1 MTDQNK
7 PKTKTEIYKEN
18 RDESK
23 ARSLADNEKLRRDLV
38 RQLNDYRATIVRP
51 NDKSMRVLLNY
62 YDQIRKINNDI
73 EASKKAATVD
83 EILERLK
90 LIEQNQQPIKR
101 IV

>member
-1 MTDQNK
+1 MTET
-7 PKTKTEIYKEN
+7 PKTKTEIYKEQ

-38 RQLNDYRATIVRP
+38 RQLNDYKGTIVRP
-51 NDKSMRVLLNY
+51 NEKSMRIILNY

-73 EASKKAATVD
+73 EAAKKAATVD